1 MHFGV
6 TIALLALKSI
16 KDKSVVVLRKV
27 FMQDCVVK
35 RLHLVM
41 HLTDIK
47 IGCTVLLKR
56 YKIG

>member
-6 TIALLALKSI
+6 TIAFLALKSI
-16 KDKSVVVLRKV
+16 KDKSVVFF
-27 FMQDCVVK
+27 FMQDRVVK

-41 HLTDIK
+41 RLTDIK